1 MQDSGSG
8 IDGCLQT
15 NFHFRSKRSIKREE
29 KDMKKVYLFCSAGMS
44 TSMLAAKM
52 QEVANSHQLDM
63 EVAAFPH
70 EQIGE
75 IIAAK
80 HPDCILLGP
89 TSEISVRSDSERI
102 WKDRN
107 SDCSDRFR

>member
-1 MQDSGSG
+1 
-8 IDGCLQT
+8 
-15 NFHFRSKRSIKREE
+15 
-29 KDMKKVYLFCSAGMS
+29 MKKVYLFCSAGMS

-75 IIAAK
+75 IIAG
-80 HPDCILLGP
+80 PRGLPCRDCLL
-89 TSEISVRSDSERI
+89 RI
-102 WKDRN
+102 CIRHGRD
-107 SDCSDRFR
+107 